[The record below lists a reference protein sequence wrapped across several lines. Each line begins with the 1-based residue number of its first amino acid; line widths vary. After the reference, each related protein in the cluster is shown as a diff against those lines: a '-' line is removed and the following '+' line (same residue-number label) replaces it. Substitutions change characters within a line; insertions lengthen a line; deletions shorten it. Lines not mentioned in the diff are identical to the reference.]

1 MYILKSLKT
10 KKIKDDLTITAPR
23 EFALLVRD
31 LIGDDLE
38 LVENFV
44 VVTLTNA
51 SKVIRAEVLYRGTLG
66 QSIVHPRD
74 VFRDAIKENAAA
86 VLIAHNHPSG
96 TREPSR
102 ADIQIT
108 ERLKEVGKLIGI
120 QLSDHLIVTPK
131 GYFYSFNSEGV
142 L

>member
-10 KKIKDDLTITAPR
+10 KKIKDDLTITEPR
-23 EFALLVRD
+23 EFAILVRD
-31 LIGDDLE
+31 LIGDDIE

-96 TREPSR
+96 VLEPST
-102 ADIQIT
+102 ADIQVT
-108 ERLKEVGKLIGI
+108 NRLKEVSKIVGI
-120 QLSDHLIVTPK
+120 DLLDHVIISK
-131 GYFYSFNSEGV
+131 EGFYSFQEEG
-142 L
+142 LI

>member
-10 KKIKDDLTITAPR
+10 KKIKDDLTITEPR
-23 EFALLVRD
+23 EFAILVRD

-38 LVENFV
+38 MVENFV

-51 SKVIRAEVLYRGTLG
+51 SKVIRAEVLYRGTLDH
-66 QSIVHPRD
+66 SIVHPRD

-96 TREPSR
+96 SREPSR

-108 ERLKEVGKLIGI
+108 KRLKEVGELVGI
-120 QLSDHLIVTPK
+120 QLSDHIIVTAK
-131 GYFYSFNSEGV
+131 GYHYSFNSEGV